1 MLIPYVKSVCI
12 HTTVE
17 KSLRYILNPDK
28 TEGLV
33 LTASVNCVTNSR
45 DAYLQMKSVYNHFA
59 RDSFDSPP
67 PLTGKGTVKA
77 IHYVM
82 SFADEE
88 NVTPELAHKIAK
100 AFVRKNFGDEVQAV
114 IATHVDASHV
124 HNHVIINSYSLSG
137 QKYYANR
144 SSLRQARETTNGVC
158 RAFGVK
164 PALNI
169 EDKGR
174 SVSYYEWSQNK
185 KGTSWKEQMRQTIDE
200 LIPSVNLLDELLQAL
215 EERGYEIKRGKYI
228 SIKAPGQQRFVRT
241 KTLGEEYT
249 EDSLNTRIIYREV
262 GAETTPEQ
270 SEPSELQAAYVAV
283 IRDVRI
289 LAAQRKKVPRKRIV
303 TAEYSVENDLDL
315 YRLSA
320 QLSVINKDNI
330 RSIGDLEGRTSK
342 LRIEYEKQRQEINEH
357 IEEYNRMVS
366 LLEQAQLFKELSA
379 KGKLSDAEQLQ
390 LTVCRQALAQNDI
403 HSPADVDS
411 LRENT
416 RHLSIKIS
424 ALKENL
430 EGCRKR
436 YDVYLDIAKTYGEI
450 SQGDYISKL
459 VEEERQR
466 RKQAAKNDKRK
477 L

>member
-1 MLIPYVKSVCI
+1 M
-12 HTTVE
+12 
-17 KSLRYILNPDK
+17 
-28 TEGLV
+28 
-33 LTASVNCVTNSR
+33 LTASANCITNPR
-45 DAYLQMKSVYNHFA
+45 DAYLEMKTVYDHFA

-82 SFADEE
+82 SFADNE
-88 NVTPELAHKIAK
+88 NVTPKLAHKIAK

-144 SSLRQARETTNGVC
+144 TSLRQARETVNGVC
-158 RAFGVK
+158 RAFGVT
-164 PALNI
+164 PALNF
-169 EDKGR
+169 ENKGR
-174 SVSYYEWSQNK
+174 SVSYYEWEQNK
-185 KGTSWKEQMRQTIDE
+185 KGTSWKEQIRQEIDK
-200 LIPSVNLLDELLQAL
+200 LIPSVNSLDELLQAL
-215 EERGYEIKRGKYI
+215 EERGYEVKRGKYI
-228 SIKAPGQQRFVRT
+228 SVKAPGQQRFVRT

-249 EDSLNTRIIYREV
+249 ENSLNARIIYREV
-262 GAETTPEQ
+262 GAGTTPDLNKQ
-270 SEPSELQAAYVAV
+270 SKLSEAYAT
-283 IRDVRI
+283 ILHDVRI
-289 LAAQRKKVPRKRIV
+289 LAAQRNKVPRKQII
-303 TAEYSVENDLDL
+303 TAEYSVENDLDV

-320 QLSVINKDNI
+320 QLSVISKDNI
-330 RSIGDLEGRTSK
+330 HSIGDLEGRIAK
-342 LRIEYEKQRQEINEH
+342 LRIEYEKQRHEINEH

-390 LTVCRQALAQNDI
+390 LTVCRQALEQNDI

-411 LRENT
+411 LREKA
-416 RHLSIKIS
+416 RHLGIKIS

-430 EGCRKR
+430 EGCMKR
-436 YDVYLDIAKTYGEI
+436 YDVYSDIAKTYAEI
-450 SQGDYISKL
+450 SQGDYIYKL
-459 VEEERQR
+459 VEEEKLR
-466 RKQAAKNDKRK
+466 REKADKKNKRK

>member
-1 MLIPYVKSVCI
+1 M
-12 HTTVE
+12 
-17 KSLRYILNPDK
+17 
-28 TEGLV
+28 
-33 LTASVNCVTNSR
+33 LTASANCITNPR
-45 DAYLQMKSVYNHFA
+45 DAYLEMKTVYDHFA

-88 NVTPELAHKIAK
+88 NVTPKLAHKIAK

-144 SSLRQARETTNGVC
+144 TSLRQARETVNGVC
-158 RAFGVK
+158 RAFGVT
-164 PALNI
+164 PALNF
-169 EDKGR
+169 ENKGR
-174 SVSYYEWSQNK
+174 SVSYYEWEQNK
-185 KGTSWKEQMRQTIDE
+185 KGTSWKEQIRQEIDK
-200 LIPSVNLLDELLQAL
+200 LIPSVNSLDELLQAL
-215 EERGYEIKRGKYI
+215 EERGYEVKRGKYI
-228 SIKAPGQQRFVRT
+228 SVKAPGQQRFVRT

-249 EDSLNTRIIYREV
+249 ENSLNARIIYREV
-262 GAETTPEQ
+262 GAGTTPDLNKQ
-270 SEPSELQAAYVAV
+270 SKLSEAYAT
-283 IRDVRI
+283 ILHDVRI
-289 LAAQRKKVPRKRIV
+289 LAAQRNKVPRKQII
-303 TAEYSVENDLDL
+303 TAEYSVENDLDV

-320 QLSVINKDNI
+320 QLSVISKDNI
-330 RSIGDLEGRTSK
+330 HSIGDLEGRIAK
-342 LRIEYEKQRQEINEH
+342 LRIEYEKQRHEINEH

-390 LTVCRQALAQNDI
+390 LTVCRQALEQNDI

-411 LRENT
+411 LREKA
-416 RHLSIKIS
+416 RHLGIKIS

-430 EGCRKR
+430 EGCMKR
-436 YDVYLDIAKTYGEI
+436 YDVYSDIAKTYAEI
-450 SQGDYISKL
+450 SQGDYIYKL
-459 VEEERQR
+459 VEEEKLR
-466 RKQAAKNDKRK
+466 REQQSRKEKKKR
-477 L
+477 